1 MNRKLI
7 FETPAPFISA
17 SSWIIVDKTNGE
29 ILFAKNEN
37 EQRQIASLTKI
48 MTCFVIL
55 RLMERYG
62 IGEHKEI
69 IKVMPTIT
77 TIIGTSANIMPCEH
91 LSVWE
96 LLHGMMLP
104 SGNDAA

>member
-1 MNRKLI
+1 M
-7 FETPAPFISA
+7 
-17 SSWIIVDKTNGE
+17 
-29 ILFAKNEN
+29 
-37 EQRQIASLTKI
+37 TKI
-48 MTCFVIL
+48 MTCLVIL
-55 RLMERYG
+55 KLMERFG

-69 IKVMPTIT
+69 VKVMPTIASINGT
-77 TIIGTSANIMPCEH
+77 TANILPGDL